1 MTEPTEAP
9 SMRER
14 VVHHGASLVLILIM
28 LGAALVWALREPI
41 ADPALAAPAAEG
53 AGVAEARALLED
65 NQRRRIQRAVD
76 VHTLAHGKPPE
87 TLDALVTSGLL
98 DPLDLRLP
106 SSKARRYGLK
116 AGGAEVTILP
126 N

>member
-9 SMRER
+9 PMRER
-14 VVHHGASLVLILIM
+14 VVHHGASLALILIM
-28 LGAALVWALREPI
+28 LGAALVWALREPP
-41 ADPALAAPAAEG
+41 ADPALAAPVAEG

-76 VHTLAHGKPPE
+76 VYTLAHDKPPQ
-87 TLDALVTSGLL
+87 TLDVLVSAGLL
-98 DPLDLRLP
+98 DALDLRLP

-116 AGGAEVTILP
+116 PGSAEVTILP